1 MNQQQ
6 YTQGTAEYVDT
17 LIRRLLERYLTSEAL
32 PGSAEKTLTP
42 ALVHALSRSI
52 MAEGYGE

>member
-6 YTQGTAEYVDT
+6 YTQDAQEYIDT
-17 LIRRLLERYLTSEAL
+17 LIRRLLERYLAGEAL
-32 PGSAEKTLTP
+32 PGSVEKTFTP

-52 MAEGYGE
+52 VAEGYGE